1 MAQPPRTGIPPA
13 PPNDPNAGRNIHGLP
28 NQRPD
33 PDRDTGNERVNVQ
46 GRPPQPDM
54 APPANAPKGL
64 GDNTKAEM
72 EAGKTNLKQYDKR
85 DDEEHAAG
93 KNAIGRGDKDTNPQ
107 E

>member
-1 MAQPPRTGIPPA
+1 
-13 PPNDPNAGRNIHGLP
+13 
-28 NQRPD
+28 
-33 PDRDTGNERVNVQ
+33 
-46 GRPPQPDM
+46 M

-93 KNAIGRGDKDTNPQ
+93 KHAIRRGDKDTNPQ